1 MTRLVVGDVRI
12 SPDTG
17 RSPRRRARPLCADT
31 VAKVEN
37 RTSVKIS
44 QKPMFSRL
52 GRCNAR
58 QGRYEGPWSF
68 LGKTMWSLTSPRAEC
83 ISGPEK
89 FRSSARKDFFNSI
102 CHQPT

>member
-1 MTRLVVGDVRI
+1 VYVRVWQRF
-12 SPDTG
+12 G
-17 RSPRRRARPLCADT
+17 ECPLCADT
-31 VAKVEN
+31 VAKVGN
-37 RTSVKIS
+37 RTSLKIS

-68 LGKTMWSLTSPRAEC
+68 LGKTMWSLTSPRAER

-89 FRSSARKDFFNSI
+89 VRQPEKTFSAVSATSSHSVTAHSAN
-102 CHQPT
+102 